1 MARAAHVDGELA
13 VRLHGTMQP
22 NEQFTNLSPVFW
34 ANVRTISQAL
44 GYAERGTQRI
54 RVHTRE
60 SIERAYSARSLSTDH
75 LFDRRGA
82 TELGEALLEYFAFRA
97 WVLESFVEPNLL
109 DHEEALAELEALIE
123 AHQPQR
129 RLVMNKQKGEKF
141 GPNPLTGM
149 VNVILESKVGDDCD
163 FDPRELTTV
172 TRDGLPVRTLAR
184 RVDGAYPA
192 VVNPVAI
199 WEIKEYYHT
208 TTFGSRIADGV
219 YETMLDGLE
228 LAELRNEEGIDVRH
242 YLFVDSYRTW
252 WQMGRSYLCRMVDI
266 LHMGLV
272 DEILFGREVVHR
284 LPELVDEWIDIRR
297 QGGAEDHS
305 GDANWL
311 ELPRH

>member
-1 MARAAHVDGELA
+1 MN
-13 VRLHGTMQP
+13 M
-22 NEQFTNLSPVFW
+22 SPVFW

-44 GYAERGTQRI
+44 GYTERRTQRI
-54 RVHTRE
+54 RVHTPE
-60 SIERAYSARSLSTDH
+60 AIIGAYSLRSLSTDH
-75 LFDRRGA
+75 LFDRSGP
-82 TELGEALLEYFAFRA
+82 TDLGQALLDYFDFRA
-97 WVLESFVEPNLL
+97 WVLENVVEPNLL
-109 DHEEALAELEALIE
+109 DHEEALMELDALIE
-123 AHQPQR
+123 EHQPAR
-129 RLVMNKQKGEKF
+129 PLVMNKQKGDKF

-149 VNVILESKVGDDCD
+149 VNVIIESRVGDDCD

-228 LAELRNEEGIDVRH
+228 LAELREEEGIDVRH

-284 LPELVDEWIDIRR
+284 LPELVDEWIEIRR
-297 QGGAEDHS
+297 AGGASDRP
-305 GDANWL
+305 GDPNQL
-311 ELPRH
+311 EVPYS